1 MTDRN
6 FNMPD
11 TLLPRPVDLDR
22 VEDAVDA
29 LGYQFLA
36 ADDRLLLPWPHHRIS
51 MYFGHESGVHLTML
65 ARMRMSLDLSMI
77 NDVAHALNRWNTER
91 IAPAAMLHVGDL
103 GEIEIRF
110 RSSLS
115 VDEGVSTDQL
125 LQFIQL
131 TINTVEM
138 AVDTVMEL
146 FSELDITGAG
156 SEELRAE
163 QDEEDL
169 IADIAGLWVPPSV
182 NRHGFERGSES
193 RNMDTPRHPSSH
205 HDSNSDSH
213 GDDHPEE
220 HHDGKVPGSPNG
232 ETESEPVRET
242 PDEPFLPIFSE
253 FAGTDLTGGTEE
265 SAGSPDPITGRH
277 RGDDDD
283 EDLLDLLASMR
294 DHDGQTT
301 GSDPGIPAIGDSSVT
316 LPADAEGTPSQTH
329 GDHDGGDIGDIGDI
343 TDRDLYD
350 MEDAHPEYPREVTLD
365 RVRDHLAD
373 IGVVK
378 TSGEDDFLVAW
389 INEVFIGFFIDN
401 GPTFLVKGHWDPDM
415 DPDRD
420 FIKLFM
426 MCNQWN
432 ERSLTTKAFCHK
444 DTQGLQVRV
453 EFAVP
458 TAEGLTDGQ
467 LRHNIALSIHHI
479 LQAVDSLSIEA
490 TGSSIVDW
498 PDQN

>member
-36 ADDRLLLPWPHHRIS
+36 ADDRLLLPWPNHRIS

-169 IADIAGLWVPPSV
+169 VSEIVGLWVPPSA

-205 HDSNSDSH
+205 HDDH
-213 GDDHPEE
+213 DDHPDAE
-220 HHDGKVPGSPNG
+220 VPGSPGG
-232 ETESEPVRET
+232 EDGSEPVRET

-253 FAGTDLTGGTEE
+253 FAGTDLTGGSDE
-265 SAGSPDPITGRH
+265 SAGSSGPAAGRH
-277 RGDDDD
+277 RDDDDD

-294 DHDGQTT
+294 DHGDEETT
-301 GSDPGIPAIGDSSVT
+301 GFDPVIPAIGDSSVT
-316 LPADAEGTPSQTH
+316 LPSDDD
-329 GDHDGGDIGDIGDI
+329 DHDAGDLTDMTDIG
-343 TDRDLYD
+343 DRDLYD
-350 MEDAHPEYPREVTLD
+350 LEDNHAEYPREVTLD

>member
-36 ADDRLLLPWPHHRIS
+36 ADDRLLLPWPNHRIS

-169 IADIAGLWVPPSV
+169 VAEIVGLWVPPSA

-205 HDSNSDSH
+205 HDDH
-213 GDDHPEE
+213 DDHPDAE
-220 HHDGKVPGSPNG
+220 VPGSPGG
-232 ETESEPVRET
+232 EDGSEPVRET

-253 FAGTDLTGGTEE
+253 FAGTDLTGGSDE
-265 SAGSPDPITGRH
+265 SAGSSGPAAGRH
-277 RGDDDD
+277 RDDDDD

-294 DHDGQTT
+294 DHGDEETT
-301 GSDPGIPAIGDSSVT
+301 GFDPVIPAIGDSSVT
-316 LPADAEGTPSQTH
+316 LPSDDD
-329 GDHDGGDIGDIGDI
+329 DHDAGDLTDMTDIG
-343 TDRDLYD
+343 DRDLYD
-350 MEDAHPEYPREVTLD
+350 LEDNHAEYPREVTLS

>member
-36 ADDRLLLPWPHHRIS
+36 ADDRLLLPWPNHRIS

-169 IADIAGLWVPPSV
+169 VAEIVGLWVPPSA

-205 HDSNSDSH
+205 HDDH
-213 GDDHPEE
+213 DDHPDAE
-220 HHDGKVPGSPNG
+220 VPGSPGG
-232 ETESEPVRET
+232 EDGSEPVRET

-253 FAGTDLTGGTEE
+253 FAGTDLTGGSDE
-265 SAGSPDPITGRH
+265 SAGSSGPATGRH
-277 RGDDDD
+277 RGDDGD

-294 DHDGQTT
+294 DHGDEETT
-301 GSDPGIPAIGDSSVT
+301 GSDSLIPAIGDSSVT
-316 LPADAEGTPSQTH
+316 LPSNGD
-329 GDHDGGDIGDIGDI
+329 DHDAGDLTDMTDIG
-343 TDRDLYD
+343 DRDLYD
-350 MEDAHPEYPREVTLD
+350 LEDTHAEYPREVTLD

>member
-1 MTDRN
+1 
-6 FNMPD
+6 
-11 TLLPRPVDLDR
+11 
-22 VEDAVDA
+22 
-29 LGYQFLA
+29 
-36 ADDRLLLPWPHHRIS
+36 
-51 MYFGHESGVHLTML
+51 
-65 ARMRMSLDLSMI
+65 
-77 NDVAHALNRWNTER
+77 
-91 IAPAAMLHVGDL
+91 
-103 GEIEIRF
+103 
-110 RSSLS
+110 
-115 VDEGVSTDQL
+115 
-125 LQFIQL
+125 
-131 TINTVEM
+131 
-138 AVDTVMEL
+138 
-146 FSELDITGAG
+146 
-156 SEELRAE
+156 
-163 QDEEDL
+163 
-169 IADIAGLWVPPSV
+169 
-182 NRHGFERGSES
+182 
-193 RNMDTPRHPSSH
+193 
-205 HDSNSDSH
+205 
-213 GDDHPEE
+213 
-220 HHDGKVPGSPNG
+220 
-232 ETESEPVRET
+232 
-242 PDEPFLPIFSE
+242 
-253 FAGTDLTGGTEE
+253 
-265 SAGSPDPITGRH
+265 
-277 RGDDDD
+277 
-283 EDLLDLLASMR
+283 MR
-294 DHDGQTT
+294 DHGDEETT
-301 GSDPGIPAIGDSSVT
+301 GFDPVIPAIGDSSVT
-316 LPADAEGTPSQTH
+316 LPSDDD
-329 GDHDGGDIGDIGDI
+329 DHDAGDLTDMTDIG
-343 TDRDLYD
+343 DRDLYD
-350 MEDAHPEYPREVTLD
+350 LEDNHAEYPREVTLN

>member
-36 ADDRLLLPWPHHRIS
+36 ADDRLLLPWPNHRIS

-169 IADIAGLWVPPSV
+169 VAEIVGLWVPPSA

-205 HDSNSDSH
+205 HDDH
-213 GDDHPEE
+213 DDHPDAE
-220 HHDGKVPGSPNG
+220 VPGSLGG
-232 ETESEPVRET
+232 EDGSEPVRET

-253 FAGTDLTGGTEE
+253 FAGTDLTGGSDE
-265 SAGSPDPITGRH
+265 SAGSSGPAAGRH
-277 RGDDDD
+277 RDDDDD

-294 DHDGQTT
+294 DHGDEETT
-301 GSDPGIPAIGDSSVT
+301 GFDPVIPAIGDSSVT
-316 LPADAEGTPSQTH
+316 LPSDDD
-329 GDHDGGDIGDIGDI
+329 DHDAGDLTDMTDIG
-343 TDRDLYD
+343 DRDLYD
-350 MEDAHPEYPREVTLD
+350 LEDNHAEYPREVTLD

>member
-36 ADDRLLLPWPHHRIS
+36 ADDRLLLPWPNHRIS

-169 IADIAGLWVPPSV
+169 VAEIVGLWVPPSA

-205 HDSNSDSH
+205 HDDH
-213 GDDHPEE
+213 DDHPDAE
-220 HHDGKVPGSPNG
+220 VPGSPGG
-232 ETESEPVRET
+232 EDGSEPVRET

-253 FAGTDLTGGTEE
+253 FAGTDLTGGSDE
-265 SAGSPDPITGRH
+265 SAGSSGPAAGRH
-277 RGDDDD
+277 RDDDDD

-294 DHDGQTT
+294 DHGDEETT
-301 GSDPGIPAIGDSSVT
+301 GFDPVIPAIGDSSVT
-316 LPADAEGTPSQTH
+316 LPSDDD
-329 GDHDGGDIGDIGDI
+329 DHDAGDLTDMTDIG
-343 TDRDLYD
+343 DRDLYD
-350 MEDAHPEYPREVTLD
+350 LEDNHAEYPREVTLN

-498 PDQN
+498 PDRN

>member
-36 ADDRLLLPWPHHRIS
+36 ADDRLLLPWPNHRIS

-169 IADIAGLWVPPSV
+169 VAEIVGLWVPPSA

-205 HDSNSDSH
+205 HDDH
-213 GDDHPEE
+213 DDHPDAE
-220 HHDGKVPGSPNG
+220 VPGSPGG
-232 ETESEPVRET
+232 EDGSEPVRET

-253 FAGTDLTGGTEE
+253 FAGTDLTGGSDE
-265 SAGSPDPITGRH
+265 SAGSSGPAAGRH
-277 RGDDDD
+277 RDDDDD

-294 DHDGQTT
+294 DHGDEETT
-301 GSDPGIPAIGDSSVT
+301 GFDPVIPAIGDSSVT
-316 LPADAEGTPSQTH
+316 LPSDDD
-329 GDHDGGDIGDIGDI
+329 DHDAGDLTDMTDIG
-343 TDRDLYD
+343 DRDLYD
-350 MEDAHPEYPREVTLD
+350 LEDNHAEYPREVTLD

-498 PDQN
+498 PDRN

>member
-1 MTDRN
+1 
-6 FNMPD
+6 MPD

-36 ADDRLLLPWPHHRIS
+36 ADDRLLLPWPNHRIS

-77 NDVAHALNRWNTER
+77 NEVAHALNRWNTER

-169 IADIAGLWVPPSV
+169 VAEIVGLWVPPSA

-205 HDSNSDSH
+205 HDDH
-213 GDDHPEE
+213 DDHPDAE
-220 HHDGKVPGSPNG
+220 VPGSPGG
-232 ETESEPVRET
+232 EDGSEPVRET

-253 FAGTDLTGGTEE
+253 FAGTDLTGGSDE
-265 SAGSPDPITGRH
+265 SAGSSGPAAGRH
-277 RGDDDD
+277 RDDDDD

-294 DHDGQTT
+294 DHGDEETT
-301 GSDPGIPAIGDSSVT
+301 GFDPVIPAIGDSSVT
-316 LPADAEGTPSQTH
+316 LPSDDD
-329 GDHDGGDIGDIGDI
+329 DHDAGDLTDMTDIG
-343 TDRDLYD
+343 DRDLYD
-350 MEDAHPEYPREVTLD
+350 LEDNHAEYPREVTLS

>member
-36 ADDRLLLPWPHHRIS
+36 ADDRLLLPWPNHRIS

-169 IADIAGLWVPPSV
+169 VAEIVGLWVPPSA

-193 RNMDTPRHPSSH
+193 RNMDTPHHPSSH
-205 HDSNSDSH
+205 HDDH
-213 GDDHPEE
+213 DDHPDAE
-220 HHDGKVPGSPNG
+220 VPGSPGG
-232 ETESEPVRET
+232 EDGSEPVRET

-253 FAGTDLTGGTEE
+253 FAGTDLTGGSDE
-265 SAGSPDPITGRH
+265 SAGSSGPAAGRH
-277 RGDDDD
+277 RDDDDD

-294 DHDGQTT
+294 DHGDEETT
-301 GSDPGIPAIGDSSVT
+301 GFDPVIPAIGDSSVT
-316 LPADAEGTPSQTH
+316 LPSDDD
-329 GDHDGGDIGDIGDI
+329 DHDAGDLTDMTDIG
-343 TDRDLYD
+343 DRDLYD
-350 MEDAHPEYPREVTLD
+350 LEDNHAEYPREVTLN

>member
-36 ADDRLLLPWPHHRIS
+36 ADDRLLLPWPNHRIS

-169 IADIAGLWVPPSV
+169 VAEIVGLWVPPSA

-205 HDSNSDSH
+205 HDDH
-213 GDDHPEE
+213 DDHPDAE
-220 HHDGKVPGSPNG
+220 VPGSPGG
-232 ETESEPVRET
+232 EDGSEPVRET

-253 FAGTDLTGGTEE
+253 FAGMDLTGGSDE
-265 SAGSPDPITGRH
+265 SAGSSGPAAGRH
-277 RGDDDD
+277 RDDDDD

-294 DHDGQTT
+294 DHGDEETT
-301 GSDPGIPAIGDSSVT
+301 GFDPVIPAIGDSSVT
-316 LPADAEGTPSQTH
+316 LPSDDD
-329 GDHDGGDIGDIGDI
+329 DHDAGDLTDMTDIG
-343 TDRDLYD
+343 DRDLYD
-350 MEDAHPEYPREVTLD
+350 LEDNHAEYPREVTLD

>member
-1 MTDRN
+1 
-6 FNMPD
+6 
-11 TLLPRPVDLDR
+11 R

-36 ADDRLLLPWPHHRIS
+36 ADDRLLLPWPNHRIS

-138 AVDTVMEL
+138 AVDPVMEL

-169 IADIAGLWVPPSV
+169 VAEIVGLWVPPSA

-205 HDSNSDSH
+205 HDDH
-213 GDDHPEE
+213 DDHPDAE
-220 HHDGKVPGSPNG
+220 VPGSPGG
-232 ETESEPVRET
+232 EDGSEPVRET
-242 PDEPFLPIFSE
+242 PDEPFLPICSE
-253 FAGTDLTGGTEE
+253 FAGTDLTGGSDE
-265 SAGSPDPITGRH
+265 SAGSSGPAAGHH
-277 RGDDDD
+277 RDDDDD

-294 DHDGQTT
+294 DHGDEETT
-301 GSDPGIPAIGDSSVT
+301 GFDPVIPAIGDSSVT
-316 LPADAEGTPSQTH
+316 LPSDDD
-329 GDHDGGDIGDIGDI
+329 DHDAGDLTDMTDIG
-343 TDRDLYD
+343 DRDLYD
-350 MEDAHPEYPREVTLD
+350 LEDNHAEYPREVTLD

-458 TAEGLTDGQ
+458 TAEGLT
-467 LRHNIALSIHHI
+467 
-479 LQAVDSLSIEA
+479 
-490 TGSSIVDW
+490 
-498 PDQN
+498 

>member
-36 ADDRLLLPWPHHRIS
+36 ADDRLLLPWPNHRIS

-169 IADIAGLWVPPSV
+169 VAEIVGLWVPPSA

-205 HDSNSDSH
+205 HDDH
-213 GDDHPEE
+213 DDHPDAE
-220 HHDGKVPGSPNG
+220 VPGSPGG
-232 ETESEPVRET
+232 EDGSEPVRET

-253 FAGTDLTGGTEE
+253 FAGTDLTGGSDE
-265 SAGSPDPITGRH
+265 SAGSSGPAAGRH
-277 RGDDDD
+277 RDDDDD

-294 DHDGQTT
+294 DHGDEETT
-301 GSDPGIPAIGDSSVT
+301 GFDPVIPAIGDSSVT
-316 LPADAEGTPSQTH
+316 LPSDDD
-329 GDHDGGDIGDIGDI
+329 DHDAGDLTDMTDIG
-343 TDRDLYD
+343 DRDLYD
-350 MEDAHPEYPREVTLD
+350 LEDNHAEYPREVTLN

>member
-36 ADDRLLLPWPHHRIS
+36 ADDRLLLPWPNHRIS
-51 MYFGHESGVHLTML
+51 MYFGHESGVHLTMV

-138 AVDTVMEL
+138 AVDTVLEL

-169 IADIAGLWVPPSV
+169 IADIVGLWVPPSV

-205 HDSNSDSH
+205 HDHNDHNH
-213 GDDHPEE
+213 GDDHLDDHP
-220 HHDGKVPGSPNG
+220 DGDDHGSLDG
-232 ETESEPVRET
+232 ETGPEPVRET

-253 FAGTDLTGGTEE
+253 FAGTDLSDGTEGP
-265 SAGSPDPITGRH
+265 ADSPDPTTDRH
-277 RGDDDD
+277 RGDGD
-283 EDLLDLLASMR
+283 EDGDLLDLLASMR
-294 DHDGQTT
+294 DHDGQPT
-301 GSDPGIPAIGDSSVT
+301 GSDLGIPAIGESSVT
-316 LPADAEGTPSQTH
+316 LPINNDDDA
-329 GDHDGGDIGDIGDI
+329 GDLTDI
-343 TDRDLYD
+343 TDRDPYD
-350 MEDAHPEYPREVTLD
+350 PEELHPEYPREVTLD
-365 RVRDHLAD
+365 RIRDHLAD

>member
-36 ADDRLLLPWPHHRIS
+36 ADDRLLLPWPNHRIS

-77 NDVAHALNRWNTER
+77 NEVAHALNRWNTER

-103 GEIEIRF
+103 GEVEIRF

-156 SEELRAE
+156 SQELRTE

-169 IADIAGLWVPPSV
+169 VADIVGLYVPPSV
-182 NRHGFERGSES
+182 NRHGFERSSES
-193 RNMDTPRHPSSH
+193 RNMGTPRHPSSH
-205 HDSNSDSH
+205 QDDHQDDH
-213 GDDHPEE
+213 GDGDNPDGIHNGAHPDRE
-220 HHDGKVPGSPNG
+220 DPGSSG
-232 ETESEPVRET
+232 GESESERVRET

-253 FAGTDLTGGTEE
+253 FAGTDLT
-265 SAGSPDPITGRH
+265 SGSDTLSGSSGPH
-277 RGDDDD
+277 RDDHDDDAED
-283 EDLLDLLASMR
+283 DLLDLLASMR
-294 DHDGQTT
+294 DHGDEQLTW
-301 GSDPGIPAIGDSSVT
+301 SDRRIPAIGDSSVT
-316 LPADAEGTPSQTH
+316 LPSDGE
-329 GDHDGGDIGDIGDI
+329 DHDGSDSGDVGEFGDSGVY
-343 TDRDLYD
+343 DL
-350 MEDAHPEYPREVTLD
+350 EDTHPEYPREVTLD

-444 DTQGLQVRV
+444 DSQGLQVRV

-498 PDQN
+498 PDQK

>member
-36 ADDRLLLPWPHHRIS
+36 ADDRLLLPWPNHRIS

-169 IADIAGLWVPPSV
+169 VAEIVGLWVPPSA

-205 HDSNSDSH
+205 HDDH
-213 GDDHPEE
+213 DDHPDAE
-220 HHDGKVPGSPNG
+220 VPGSPGG
-232 ETESEPVRET
+232 EDGSEPVRET

-253 FAGTDLTGGTEE
+253 FAGTDLTGGSDE
-265 SAGSPDPITGRH
+265 SAGSSGPAAGRH
-277 RGDDDD
+277 RDDDDD

-294 DHDGQTT
+294 DHGDEETT
-301 GSDPGIPAIGDSSVT
+301 GFDPVIPAIGDSSVT
-316 LPADAEGTPSQTH
+316 LPSDDD
-329 GDHDGGDIGDIGDI
+329 DHDAGDLTDMTDIG
-343 TDRDLYD
+343 DRDLYD
-350 MEDAHPEYPREVTLD
+350 LEDNHAEYPREVTLD

>member
-1 MTDRN
+1 
-6 FNMPD
+6 MPD

-36 ADDRLLLPWPHHRIS
+36 ADDRLLLPWPNHRIS

-169 IADIAGLWVPPSV
+169 VAEIVGLWGPPSA

-205 HDSNSDSH
+205 HDDH
-213 GDDHPEE
+213 DDHPDAE
-220 HHDGKVPGSPNG
+220 VPGSPGG
-232 ETESEPVRET
+232 EDGSEPVRET

-253 FAGTDLTGGTEE
+253 FAGTDLTGGSDE
-265 SAGSPDPITGRH
+265 SAGSSGPAAGRH
-277 RGDDDD
+277 RDDDDD

-294 DHDGQTT
+294 DHGDEETT
-301 GSDPGIPAIGDSSVT
+301 GFDPVIPAIGDSSVT
-316 LPADAEGTPSQTH
+316 LPSDDD
-329 GDHDGGDIGDIGDI
+329 DHDAGDLTDMTDIG
-343 TDRDLYD
+343 DRDLYD
-350 MEDAHPEYPREVTLD
+350 LEDNHAEYPREVTLD

>member
-36 ADDRLLLPWPHHRIS
+36 ADDRLLLPWPNHRIS

-169 IADIAGLWVPPSV
+169 VAEIVGLWVPPSA

-205 HDSNSDSH
+205 HDDH
-213 GDDHPEE
+213 DDHPDAE
-220 HHDGKVPGSPNG
+220 VPGSPGG
-232 ETESEPVRET
+232 EDGSEPVRET

-253 FAGTDLTGGTEE
+253 FAGTDLTGGSDE
-265 SAGSPDPITGRH
+265 SAGSSGPAAGRH
-277 RGDDDD
+277 RDDDDD
-283 EDLLDLLASMR
+283 EEDR
-294 DHDGQTT
+294 K
-301 GSDPGIPAIGDSSVT
+301 SV
-316 LPADAEGTPSQTH
+316 
-329 GDHDGGDIGDIGDI
+329 
-343 TDRDLYD
+343 
-350 MEDAHPEYPREVTLD
+350 V
-365 RVRDHLAD
+365 
-373 IGVVK
+373 
-378 TSGEDDFLVAW
+378 
-389 INEVFIGFFIDN
+389 
-401 GPTFLVKGHWDPDM
+401 
-415 DPDRD
+415 
-420 FIKLFM
+420 
-426 MCNQWN
+426 
-432 ERSLTTKAFCHK
+432 
-444 DTQGLQVRV
+444 
-453 EFAVP
+453 
-458 TAEGLTDGQ
+458 
-467 LRHNIALSIHHI
+467 
-479 LQAVDSLSIEA
+479 
-490 TGSSIVDW
+490 
-498 PDQN
+498 

>member
-1 MTDRN
+1 M
-6 FNMPD
+6 
-11 TLLPRPVDLDR
+11 
-22 VEDAVDA
+22 DA

-36 ADDRLLLPWPHHRIS
+36 ADDRLLLPWPNHRIS

-169 IADIAGLWVPPSV
+169 VAEIVGLWVPPSA

-205 HDSNSDSH
+205 HDDH
-213 GDDHPEE
+213 DDHPDAE
-220 HHDGKVPGSPNG
+220 VPGSPGG
-232 ETESEPVRET
+232 EDGSEPVRET

-253 FAGTDLTGGTEE
+253 FAGTDLTGGSDE
-265 SAGSPDPITGRH
+265 SAGSSGPAAGRH
-277 RGDDDD
+277 RDDDDD

-294 DHDGQTT
+294 DHGDEETT
-301 GSDPGIPAIGDSSVT
+301 GFDPVIPAIGDSSVT
-316 LPADAEGTPSQTH
+316 LPSDDD
-329 GDHDGGDIGDIGDI
+329 DHDAGDLTDMTDIG
-343 TDRDLYD
+343 DRDLYD
-350 MEDAHPEYPREVTLD
+350 LEDNHAEYPREVTLD

-432 ERSLTTKAFCHK
+432 ERSLTTK
-444 DTQGLQVRV
+444 R
-453 EFAVP
+453 
-458 TAEGLTDGQ
+458 
-467 LRHNIALSIHHI
+467 S
-479 LQAVDSLSIEA
+479 A
-490 TGSSIVDW
+490 TRTPRGCRCGWNS
-498 PDQN
+498 PCPPRRA

>member
-1 MTDRN
+1 
-6 FNMPD
+6 MPD

-36 ADDRLLLPWPHHRIS
+36 ADDRLLLPWPNHRIS

-169 IADIAGLWVPPSV
+169 VAEIVGLWVPPSA

-205 HDSNSDSH
+205 HDDH
-213 GDDHPEE
+213 DDHPDAE
-220 HHDGKVPGSPNG
+220 VPGSPGG
-232 ETESEPVRET
+232 EDGSEPVRET

-253 FAGTDLTGGTEE
+253 FAGTDLTGGSDE
-265 SAGSPDPITGRH
+265 SAGSSGPAAGRH
-277 RGDDDD
+277 RDDDDD

-294 DHDGQTT
+294 DHGDEETT
-301 GSDPGIPAIGDSSVT
+301 GFDPVIPAIGDSSVT
-316 LPADAEGTPSQTH
+316 LPSDDD
-329 GDHDGGDIGDIGDI
+329 DHDAGDLTDMTDIG
-343 TDRDLYD
+343 DRDLYD
-350 MEDAHPEYPREVTLD
+350 LEDNHAEYPREVTLD

>member
-36 ADDRLLLPWPHHRIS
+36 ADDRLLLPWPNHRIS

-169 IADIAGLWVPPSV
+169 IAEIVGLWVPPSA

-205 HDSNSDSH
+205 HDDH
-213 GDDHPEE
+213 DDHPDAE
-220 HHDGKVPGSPNG
+220 VPGSPGG
-232 ETESEPVRET
+232 EDGSEPVRET

-253 FAGTDLTGGTEE
+253 FAGTDLTGGSDE
-265 SAGSPDPITGRH
+265 SAGSSGPAAGRH
-277 RGDDDD
+277 RDDDDD

-294 DHDGQTT
+294 DHGDEETT
-301 GSDPGIPAIGDSSVT
+301 GFDPVIPAIGDSSVT
-316 LPADAEGTPSQTH
+316 LPSDDD
-329 GDHDGGDIGDIGDI
+329 DHDAGDLTDMTDIG
-343 TDRDLYD
+343 DRDLYD
-350 MEDAHPEYPREVTLD
+350 LEDNHAEYPREVTLD

>member
-36 ADDRLLLPWPHHRIS
+36 ADDRLLLPWPNHRIS

-169 IADIAGLWVPPSV
+169 VAEIVGLWVPPSA

-205 HDSNSDSH
+205 HDDH
-213 GDDHPEE
+213 DDHPDAE
-220 HHDGKVPGSPNG
+220 VPGSQGGENG
-232 ETESEPVRET
+232 SEPVRET

-253 FAGTDLTGGTEE
+253 FAGTDLTGGSDE
-265 SAGSPDPITGRH
+265 SAGSSGPAAGRH
-277 RGDDDD
+277 RDDDDD

-294 DHDGQTT
+294 DHGDEETT
-301 GSDPGIPAIGDSSVT
+301 GFDPVIPAIGDSSVT
-316 LPADAEGTPSQTH
+316 LPSDDD
-329 GDHDGGDIGDIGDI
+329 DHDAGDLTDMTDIG
-343 TDRDLYD
+343 DRDLYD
-350 MEDAHPEYPREVTLD
+350 LEDNHAEYPREVTLN

>member
-36 ADDRLLLPWPHHRIS
+36 ADDRLLLPWPNHRIS

-169 IADIAGLWVPPSV
+169 VAEIVGLWVPPSA

-205 HDSNSDSH
+205 HDDH
-213 GDDHPEE
+213 DDHPDAE
-220 HHDGKVPGSPNG
+220 VPGSPGG
-232 ETESEPVRET
+232 EDGSEPVRET

-253 FAGTDLTGGTEE
+253 FAGTDLTGGSDE
-265 SAGSPDPITGRH
+265 SAGSSGPAAGRH
-277 RGDDDD
+277 RDDDDD

-294 DHDGQTT
+294 DHGDEETT
-301 GSDPGIPAIGDSSVT
+301 GFDPVIPAIGDSSVT
-316 LPADAEGTPSQTH
+316 LPSDDD
-329 GDHDGGDIGDIGDI
+329 DHDAGDLTDMTDIG
-343 TDRDLYD
+343 DRDLYD
-350 MEDAHPEYPREVTLD
+350 LENNHAEYPREVTLD

>member
-1 MTDRN
+1 M
-6 FNMPD
+6 
-11 TLLPRPVDLDR
+11 
-22 VEDAVDA
+22 DA

-36 ADDRLLLPWPHHRIS
+36 ADDRLLLPWPNHRIS

-169 IADIAGLWVPPSV
+169 VAEIVGLWVPPSA

-205 HDSNSDSH
+205 HDDH
-213 GDDHPEE
+213 DDHPDAE
-220 HHDGKVPGSPNG
+220 VPGSLGG
-232 ETESEPVRET
+232 EDGSEPVRET

-253 FAGTDLTGGTEE
+253 FAGTDLTGGSDE
-265 SAGSPDPITGRH
+265 SAGSSGPAAGRH
-277 RGDDDD
+277 RDDDDD

-294 DHDGQTT
+294 DHGDEETT
-301 GSDPGIPAIGDSSVT
+301 GFDPVIPAIGDSSVT
-316 LPADAEGTPSQTH
+316 LPSDDD
-329 GDHDGGDIGDIGDI
+329 DHDAGDLTDMTDIG
-343 TDRDLYD
+343 DRDLYD
-350 MEDAHPEYPREVTLD
+350 LEDNHAEYPREVTLD

>member
-1 MTDRN
+1 M
-6 FNMPD
+6 
-11 TLLPRPVDLDR
+11 
-22 VEDAVDA
+22 DA

-36 ADDRLLLPWPHHRIS
+36 ADDRLLLPWPNHRIS

-169 IADIAGLWVPPSV
+169 VAEIVGLWVPPSA

-205 HDSNSDSH
+205 HDDH
-213 GDDHPEE
+213 DDHPDAE
-220 HHDGKVPGSPNG
+220 VPGSPGG
-232 ETESEPVRET
+232 EDGSEPVRET

-253 FAGTDLTGGTEE
+253 FAGTDLTGGSDE
-265 SAGSPDPITGRH
+265 SAGSSGPAAGRH
-277 RGDDDD
+277 RDDDDD

-294 DHDGQTT
+294 DHGDEETT
-301 GSDPGIPAIGDSSVT
+301 GFDPVIPAIGDSSVT
-316 LPADAEGTPSQTH
+316 LPSDDD
-329 GDHDGGDIGDIGDI
+329 DHDAGDLTDMTDIG
-343 TDRDLYD
+343 DRDLYD
-350 MEDAHPEYPREVTLD
+350 LEDNHAEYPREVTLD

>member
-36 ADDRLLLPWPHHRIS
+36 ADDRLLLPWPNHRIS

-169 IADIAGLWVPPSV
+169 VAEIVGLWVPPSA

-205 HDSNSDSH
+205 HDDH
-213 GDDHPEE
+213 DDHPDAE
-220 HHDGKVPGSPNG
+220 VPGSPGG
-232 ETESEPVRET
+232 EDGSEPVRET

-253 FAGTDLTGGTEE
+253 FAGTDLTGGSDE
-265 SAGSPDPITGRH
+265 SAGSSGPAAGRH
-277 RGDDDD
+277 RDDDDD

-294 DHDGQTT
+294 DYGDEETT
-301 GSDPGIPAIGDSSVT
+301 GFDPVIPAIGDSSVT
-316 LPADAEGTPSQTH
+316 LPSDDD
-329 GDHDGGDIGDIGDI
+329 DHDAGDLTDMTDIG
-343 TDRDLYD
+343 DRDLYD
-350 MEDAHPEYPREVTLD
+350 LEDNHAEYPREVTLD

-498 PDQN
+498 PNQN